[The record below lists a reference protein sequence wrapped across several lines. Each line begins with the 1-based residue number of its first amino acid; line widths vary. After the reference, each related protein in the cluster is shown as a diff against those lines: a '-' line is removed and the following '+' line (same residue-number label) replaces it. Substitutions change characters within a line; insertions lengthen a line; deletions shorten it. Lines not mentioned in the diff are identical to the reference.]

1 MVVRFSP
8 EAARREITP
17 VDNLFIAEY
26 LPHASGRDVQVYL
39 YGLMQC
45 YHASASESSIA
56 DALGLPAETVLAA
69 FVYWQEQGLVRI
81 VSEKPLTVE
90 YRLGEL
96 TESAELVP
104 VKYHGLVTA
113 LASLVAPRQFGMR
126 ELKHVYDWIEVYGL
140 DEGAALELVS
150 HCMDVKG
157 RRVSINYMSAVAQT
171 WSENGIRTRA
181 DAVRYVED
189 YALKKHGASAI
200 LREWNKTRKPTKAEM
215 ALYDK
220 WTEDWGFDH
229 AAILAALPRITAAGT
244 PSFTILDE
252 QLESLRRSNAVR
264 ADDIRAADSADESER
279 AFARLLFARAGK
291 LEPASR
297 TQRAQLSMYLN
308 DYGMPRELLLYAADC
323 ARGANEPFGLMKR
336 LLNDWHAHG
345 ADTVE
350 KAEAHQRQAGPARP
364 GRRAA
369 GKTGHGYQEHSFSE
383 EELNK
388 LLVDLDQE
396 L

>member
-1 MVVRFSP
+1 MIVRFSP
-8 EAARREITP
+8 DAARREITP
-17 VDNLFIAEY
+17 VDNLFISEY
-26 LPHASGRDVQVYL
+26 LPHASGRDVQIYL

-45 YHASASESSIA
+45 YHAASNDVSVA

-81 VSEKPLTVE
+81 AAEKPLTVE

-96 TESAELVP
+96 GQDAGVVP
-104 VKYHGLVTA
+104 AKYHGLVSA

-126 ELKHVYDWIEVYGL
+126 ELKHVYDWVEVYGL

-157 RRVSINYMSAVAQT
+157 RRVSVNYMSAVAQT

-181 DAVRYVED
+181 DALRYVED

-220 WTEDWGFDH
+220 WTIDWGFEH
-229 AAILAALPRITAAGT
+229 NAILAALPRMTAVGT

-252 QLESLRRSNAVR
+252 QLDALRQNHTVKAGDIQ
-264 ADDIRAADSADESER
+264 ADDDAAANEK

-291 LEPASR
+291 VEPATK
-297 TQRAQLSMYLN
+297 TQRAQISMYLN
-308 DYGMPRELLLYAADC
+308 DYNMPRELLLLAADK

-336 LLNDWHAHG
+336 MLNDWRAQG
-345 ADTVE
+345 VDTVE
-350 KAEAHQRQAGPARP
+350 KAQTLPPPAFASPRRP
-364 GRRAA
+364 A
-369 GKTGHGYQEHSFSE
+369 GKRGHGYQEHSFSE
-383 EELNK
+383 DELNS
-388 LLVDLDQE
+388 LLVDLDKD